1 MTLPERKIKI
11 AEWGGNTALP
21 RRTQEEVMKI
31 TEDKSSMMPKLIL
44 MIGVFCCSL
53 SSAFV
58 KMMTAPSSVA
68 ATYRLGMAVLML
80 TPYVFINKKSR
91 TELFSLSKKD
101 VAFCSASG
109 FFFAFHLF
117 VWFESLKHTSV
128 ASSTVLCNTE
138 VVFAAIGY
146 ILFFGKKLKTKEFV
160 AIGVALLGTVI
171 VATSDHSGGGGAL
184 WGDFLATLAAV
195 LTAAY
200 TLIGTRQR
208 DHISTTVYTYILYFA
223 SFITLIGVDLATGTP
238 MFGYEPINWLMAFCL
253 ALFCNL
259 MGHSVFSWS
268 LKYLKPTYVST
279 VKLAGPVFASIN
291 AIFLFHEI
299 PGLTQL
305 IGALVVIAGVA
316 MYARQ
321 EQN

>member
-1 MTLPERKIKI
+1 
-11 AEWGGNTALP
+11 
-21 RRTQEEVMKI
+21 MKS
-31 TEDKSSMMPKLIL
+31 TEDKSTLMPKLIL
-44 MIGVFCCSL
+44 LAGVFSCSL
-53 SSAFV
+53 SSAFI

-68 ATYRLGMAVLML
+68 ATYRLGMAVLLL
-80 TPYVFINKKSR
+80 TPYVFINTKTR
-91 TELFSLSKKD
+91 TELFSLNKKD
-101 VAFCSASG
+101 VAFCSLSG

-128 ASSTVLCNTE
+128 ASATVLCNTE
-138 VVFAAIGY
+138 VVFAAVGY
-146 ILFFGKKLKTKEFV
+146 ILFFGKRLKTKEFA
-160 AIGVALLGTVI
+160 AIGIALAGTVI
-171 VATSDHSGGGGAL
+171 IAAADQSGGHGAL
-184 WGDFLATLAAV
+184 WGDFLAALAAV

-223 SFITLIGVDLATGTP
+223 SFLTLIGVDAVTGTP
-238 MFGYEPINWLMAFCL
+238 ILGYEKINWVMAFCL

-291 AIFLFHEI
+291 AIFLFGEI
-299 PGLTQL
+299 PGLVQIL
-305 IGALVVIAGVA
+305 GAVVVISGVA
-316 MYARQ
+316 LYARQ
-321 EQN
+321 KQS

>member
-1 MTLPERKIKI
+1 MKI
-11 AEWGGNTALP
+11 AD
-21 RRTQEEVMKI
+21 
-31 TEDKSSMMPKLIL
+31 DKSNLIPKLIL

-68 ATYRLGMAVLML
+68 ATYRLGMAVLLL
-80 TPYVFINKKSR
+80 TPYVFINKKTR
-91 TELFSLSKKD
+91 EELFSLSKKD
-101 VAFCSASG
+101 FAFCSLSG

-146 ILFFGKKLKTKEFV
+146 ILFFGKRLRKGEFL
-160 AIGVALLGTVI
+160 AIGIALAGTVI
-171 VATSDHSGGGGAL
+171 VATADHSGGSGAL

-223 SFITLIGVDLATGTP
+223 SFITLIGVDLVTGTP
-238 MFGYEPINWLMAFCL
+238 MLGYEPINWLMAFCL

-291 AIFLFHEI
+291 AIFLFGEI
-299 PGLTQL
+299 PGIVQI
-305 IGALVVIAGVA
+305 IGAIVVIAGVGL
-316 MYARQ
+316 YARQ
-321 EQN
+321 EQD

>member
-1 MTLPERKIKI
+1 MNLSE
-11 AEWGGNTALP
+11 N
-21 RRTQEEVMKI
+21 
-31 TEDKSSMMPKLIL
+31 KSNLVPKLVL
-44 MIGVFCCSL
+44 MVGVFCCSL

-68 ATYRLGMAVLML
+68 ATYRLGMAVLLL
-80 TPYVFINKKSR
+80 TPYVLLNKSTR

-101 VAFCSASG
+101 VGFCSLSG

-117 VWFESLKHTSV
+117 TWFESLKYTTV

-146 ILFFGKKLKTKEFV
+146 ILFFGKRVNKKEFL
-160 AIGVALLGTVI
+160 AIGIALVGTAI
-171 VATSDHSGGGGAL
+171 VATSDHSGEGGAL
-184 WGDFLATLAAV
+184 WGDFLALLAAV

-208 DHISTTVYTYILYFA
+208 AHISTTVYTYILYFA
-223 SFITLIGVDLATGTP
+223 SFVTLVGVDLVTGVQ
-238 MFGYEPINWLMAFCL
+238 MFGYESINWLMAFCL
-253 ALFCNL
+253 AVFCNL

-279 VKLAGPVFASIN
+279 VKLAGPVFASVN
-291 AIFLFHEI
+291 AIYLFGEI
-299 PGLTQL
+299 PGVTQIL
-305 IGALVVIAGVA
+305 GAAVVIAGVA
-316 MYARQ
+316 LYARQ
-321 EQN
+321 KQD

>member
-1 MTLPERKIKI
+1 
-11 AEWGGNTALP
+11 
-21 RRTQEEVMKI
+21 MKSM
-31 TEDKSSMMPKLIL
+31 EDKSNLMPKLIL
-44 MIGVFCCSL
+44 FAGVFSCSL

-68 ATYRLGMAVLML
+68 ATYRLGMAVLLL
-80 TPYVFINKKSR
+80 TPYVFMNKKTR
-91 TELFSLSKKD
+91 TELLSLSKKD
-101 VAFCSASG
+101 VAFCSLSG

-138 VVFAAIGY
+138 VVFTAIGY
-146 ILFFGKKLKTKEFV
+146 ILFFGKRLRKPEFL
-160 AIGVALLGTVI
+160 AIGIALSGTVI
-171 VATSDHSGGGGAL
+171 IATADQSGGQGAL
-184 WGDFLATLAAV
+184 YGDFLATLAAI

-200 TLIGTRQR
+200 TLVGTRQR
-208 DHISTTVYTYILYFA
+208 DHISTTVYTYILYFT
-223 SFITLIGVDLATGTP
+223 SFITLIGVDVVTGTP
-238 MFGYEPINWLMAFCL
+238 ILGYEKINWVMAFCL

-291 AIFLFHEI
+291 AIYLFEEI
-299 PGLTQL
+299 PGPIQVL
-305 IGALVVIAGVA
+305 GALVVIFGVA
-316 MYARQ
+316 LYARQ
-321 EQN
+321 KQD